1 MAVGTE
7 SIFIHVIIS
16 LTLLLFTAKIFAEL
30 FHRIKL
36 PIVLGELLAGII
48 IGPYA
53 LGGLPLFNGEPLVIL
68 DETIKH
74 IGELA
79 AIVILFVAGLEIT
92 PREFLRGG
100 LSSFTIGALG
110 VIVPF
115 FVGYFVFSLYGL
127 EALETLLIAT
137 ALTATSIAISIQV
150 LSSLGKMQTKE
161 ARLILGAAIVDDI
174 LAIAVLSVVLTMVQ
188 TGNTT
193 PDIMEITF
201 LILKILGLFIAI
213 SIQVLSSLG
222 KMQTKE
228 ARLILGAAIVDDILA
243 IAVLSV
249 VLTMVQTGNTTPDIM
264 EITFLILKIL
274 GLFVAIL
281 VGAILI
287 VPRIL
292 HREKL
297 WKSQGSIEGITTAI
311 FFGGAGIAAL
321 VGLSPIVGAFA
332 IGMAVAS
339 TRLIKQV
346 EEYVHKLQI
355 IFAPLFFAIIG
366 AQVDLRGINLDVLL
380 IAGILIFIAI
390 VTKMLGCGL
399 PSLIFLKDKSKAMRV
414 GIGMVSRGEVGL
426 IVAGVGATSGVIS
439 GDVYTAI
446 IVMVAVTTIITPIW
460 LKKAYS
466 KELV

>member
-1 MAVGTE
+1 MAIGTE

-16 LTLLLFTAKIFAEL
+16 LALLLFTAKIFAEL

-36 PIVLGELLAGII
+36 PIVLGELLAGIV
-48 IGPYA
+48 IGPFA

-68 DETIKH
+68 DETIKN

-92 PREFLRGG
+92 PREFVRGG
-100 LSSFTIGALG
+100 ASSFTIGALG

-150 LSSLGKMQTKE
+150 LTSLGKMQTKE

-188 TGNTT
+188 TGNT
-193 PDIMEITF
+193 
-201 LILKILGLFIAI
+201 A
-213 SIQVLSSLG
+213 
-222 KMQTKE
+222 
-228 ARLILGAAIVDDILA
+228 
-243 IAVLSV
+243 
-249 VLTMVQTGNTTPDIM
+249 PDIM

-281 VGAILI
+281 IGSVII

-311 FFGGAGIAAL
+311 FFGGAGIAAI

-380 IAGILIFIAI
+380 LAGILILIAI

-460 LKKAYS
+460 LKKAYQ

>member
-7 SIFIHVIIS
+7 SSTIFIHVIIS
-16 LTLLLFTAKIFAEL
+16 LALLLFTAKIFAEL

-68 DETIKH
+68 DETIKN

-79 AIVILFVAGLEIT
+79 AIVILFIAGLEIT

-100 LSSFTIGALG
+100 ASSFTIGALG

-127 EALETLLIAT
+127 DALETLLIAT

-193 PDIMEITF
+193 PDIM
-201 LILKILGLFIAI
+201 
-213 SIQVLSSLG
+213 
-222 KMQTKE
+222 
-228 ARLILGAAIVDDILA
+228 D
-243 IAVLSV
+243 
-249 VLTMVQTGNTTPDIM
+249 
-264 EITFLILKIL
+264 ITFLILKIL
-274 GLFVAIL
+274 GLFVALL
-281 VGAILI
+281 VGSIVI

-292 HREKL
+292 HRERL

-346 EEYVHKLQI
+346 EEYVQKLQI

-380 IAGILIFIAI
+380 IAGILVFIAI

-460 LKKAYS
+460 LKKAYQ

>member
-7 SIFIHVIIS
+7 SSTIFIHVIIS
-16 LTLLLFTAKIFAEL
+16 LSLLLFASKIFAEL

-36 PIVLGELLAGII
+36 PIVLGELLAGIV

-68 DETIKH
+68 DETIKN

-92 PREFLRGG
+92 PREFLKGG
-100 LSSFTIGALG
+100 LSSFTVGALG

-115 FVGYFVFSLYGL
+115 FVGYIIFSLYGL
-127 EALETLLIAT
+127 EVFEILLIAT

-150 LSSLGKMQTKE
+150 LT
-161 ARLILGAAIVDDI
+161 
-174 LAIAVLSVVLTMVQ
+174 
-188 TGNTT
+188 
-193 PDIMEITF
+193 
-201 LILKILGLFIAI
+201 
-213 SIQVLSSLG
+213 SLG

-274 GLFVAIL
+274 GLFVALL
-281 VGAILI
+281 VGSIVI

-297 WKSQGSIEGITTAI
+297 WKSQGSVEGITTAI
-311 FFGGAGIAAL
+311 FFGAAGISAI

-380 IAGILIFIAI
+380 IAGILVTIAI
-390 VTKMLGCGL
+390 ATKMLGCGL

-426 IVAGVGATSGVIS
+426 IVAGVGATSGVVS

-460 LKKAYS
+460 LKKAYQ
-466 KELV
+466 KELTA

>member
-1 MAVGTE
+1 MAIGTE
-7 SIFIHVIIS
+7 SSIFIHVIIS
-16 LTLLLFTAKIFAEL
+16 LSLLLFASKLFAEL
-30 FHRIKL
+30 FHKIKL
-36 PIVLGELLAGII
+36 PIVLGELLAGIV

-53 LGGLPLFNGEPLVIL
+53 LGGWPLFNGEPLVIL
-68 DETIKH
+68 DETIKN

-150 LSSLGKMQTKE
+150 LTSLGKMQTKE

-193 PDIMEITF
+193 PDIIEI
-201 LILKILGLFIAI
+201 
-213 SIQVLSSLG
+213 V
-222 KMQTKE
+222 
-228 ARLILGAAIVDDILA
+228 
-243 IAVLSV
+243 
-249 VLTMVQTGNTTPDIM
+249 
-264 EITFLILKIL
+264 FLILKIL
-274 GLFVAIL
+274 GLFVALL
-281 VGAILI
+281 VGSILI

-292 HREKL
+292 HRERL

-366 AQVDLRGINLDVLL
+366 AQVDLRGVNLEVLL
-380 IAGILIFIAI
+380 IAGILVSIAI
-390 VTKMLGCGL
+390 ATKILGCGL
-399 PSLIFLKDKSKAMRV
+399 PSIIFLKDKSKAMRV

-426 IVAGVGATSGVIS
+426 IVAGVGATSGVLS

-460 LKKAYS
+460 LKKAYQ
-466 KELV
+466 KELT

>member
-1 MAVGTE
+1 MAIGTE
-7 SIFIHVIIS
+7 SSIIFIHVIIS
-16 LTLLLFTAKIFAEL
+16 LSLLLFTAKIFAEL

-36 PIVLGELLAGII
+36 PIVLGELLAGIV

-68 DETIKH
+68 DETIRH

-92 PREFLRGG
+92 PREFLKGG
-100 LSSFTIGALG
+100 LSSFTVGALG

-115 FVGYFVFSLYGL
+115 FVGYIVFSLYGL

-193 PDIMEITF
+193 PDI
-201 LILKILGLFIAI
+201 L
-213 SIQVLSSLG
+213 
-222 KMQTKE
+222 
-228 ARLILGAAIVDDILA
+228 
-243 IAVLSV
+243 
-249 VLTMVQTGNTTPDIM
+249 

-274 GLFVAIL
+274 GLFVAL
-281 VGAILI
+281 LLGSILI

-292 HREKL
+292 HRERL

-366 AQVDLRGINLDVLL
+366 AQVDLRGINFDVLV
-380 IAGILIFIAI
+380 IAGILVFIAI
-390 VTKMLGCGL
+390 FTKLLGCGL
-399 PSLIFLKDKSKAMRV
+399 PSLIFLKKDKSKAMRV
-414 GIGMVSRGEVGL
+414 GIGMVS
-426 IVAGVGATSGVIS
+426 
-439 GDVYTAI
+439 
-446 IVMVAVTTIITPIW
+446 
-460 LKKAYS
+460 
-466 KELV
+466 

>member
-1 MAVGTE
+1 MAIGTE
-7 SIFIHVIIS
+7 SSAIFIHVIIS
-16 LTLLLFTAKIFAEL
+16 LALLLFTAKIFAEL
-30 FHRIKL
+30 FHRIQL
-36 PIVLGELLAGII
+36 PIVLGELLAGIV

-68 DETIKH
+68 DETIKN

-100 LSSFTIGALG
+100 TSSFTIGALG

-127 EALETLLIAT
+127 DALETLLIAT

-201 LILKILGLFIAI
+201 LILKILGLFI
-213 SIQVLSSLG
+213 VL
-222 KMQTKE
+222 
-228 ARLILGAAIVDDILA
+228 
-243 IAVLSV
+243 
-249 VLTMVQTGNTTPDIM
+249 
-264 EITFLILKIL
+264 
-274 GLFVAIL
+274 L
-281 VGAILI
+281 VGSIVI

-292 HREKL
+292 HRERL

-380 IAGILIFIAI
+380 IAGILVFIAI

-399 PSLIFLKDKSKAMRV
+399 PSLLFLKDKSKAMRV

-426 IVAGVGATSGVIS
+426 IVAGVGATSGVLS

-460 LKKAYS
+460 LKKAYQ

>member
-1 MAVGTE
+1 MAIGAE
-7 SIFIHVIIS
+7 SSTIFIHIIIS
-16 LTLLLFTAKIFAEL
+16 LALLLFTAKIFAEF

-100 LSSFTIGALG
+100 ASSFTVGVLG
-110 VIVPF
+110 VIIPF
-115 FVGYFVFSLYGL
+115 FVGYIVFSLYGL

-150 LSSLGKMQTKE
+150 LTSLGKMQTKE

-193 PDIMEITF
+193 PDVMEITF
-201 LILKILGLFIAI
+201 LILKILGLFIA
-213 SIQVLSSLG
+213 L
-222 KMQTKE
+222 
-228 ARLILGAAIVDDILA
+228 
-243 IAVLSV
+243 
-249 VLTMVQTGNTTPDIM
+249 
-264 EITFLILKIL
+264 
-274 GLFVAIL
+274 L
-281 VGAILI
+281 VGSILI

-292 HREKL
+292 HRERL

-380 IAGILIFIAI
+380 IAGILVFIAI
-390 VTKMLGCGL
+390 TTKILGCGL
-399 PSLIFLKDKSKAMRV
+399 PSLIFLKKDKSKAMRV

-426 IVAGVGATSGVIS
+426 IVAGVGATSGVLS

-460 LKKAYS
+460 LKKAYQ
-466 KELV
+466 KEEITT

>member
-1 MAVGTE
+1 MAIGTE
-7 SIFIHVIIS
+7 SSAIFIHVIIS
-16 LTLLLFTAKIFAEL
+16 LALLLFTAKIFAEL

-36 PIVLGELLAGII
+36 PIVLGELLAGIV

-68 DETIKH
+68 DETIKN

-100 LSSFTIGALG
+100 TSSFTIGALG

-127 EALETLLIAT
+127 DVLETLLIAT

-201 LILKILGLFIAI
+201 LILKILGLFI
-213 SIQVLSSLG
+213 VL
-222 KMQTKE
+222 
-228 ARLILGAAIVDDILA
+228 
-243 IAVLSV
+243 
-249 VLTMVQTGNTTPDIM
+249 
-264 EITFLILKIL
+264 
-274 GLFVAIL
+274 L
-281 VGAILI
+281 VGSIVI

-292 HREKL
+292 HRERL

-355 IFAPLFFAIIG
+355 IFAPLYFAIIG

-380 IAGILIFIAI
+380 IAGILVFIAI

-399 PSLIFLKDKSKAMRV
+399 PSLLFLKDKSKAMRV

-426 IVAGVGATSGVIS
+426 IVAGVGATSGVLS

-460 LKKAYS
+460 LKKAYQ

>member
-1 MAVGTE
+1 
-7 SIFIHVIIS
+7 
-16 LTLLLFTAKIFAEL
+16 LLFTAKIFAEL

-36 PIVLGELLAGII
+36 PIVLGELLAGIV

-53 LGGLPLFNGEPLVIL
+53 LGGLQLFIGEPLVIL
-68 DETIKH
+68 DETIKN

-100 LSSFTIGALG
+100 ASSFTIGALG

-127 EALETLLIAT
+127 DVLEILLIAT

-174 LAIAVLSVVLTMVQ
+174 LAIA
-188 TGNTT
+188 
-193 PDIMEITF
+193 I
-201 LILKILGLFIAI
+201 
-213 SIQVLSSLG
+213 
-222 KMQTKE
+222 
-228 ARLILGAAIVDDILA
+228 
-243 IAVLSV
+243 LSV

-274 GLFVAIL
+274 GLFVALL
-281 VGAILI
+281 VGSILI

-292 HREKL
+292 HRERL

-380 IAGILIFIAI
+380 IAGILVFIAI

-399 PSLIFLKDKSKAMRV
+399 PSLIFLKKDKNKAMRV

-466 KELV
+466 KELTTT

>member
-1 MAVGTE
+1 MAVVGTE
-7 SIFIHVIIS
+7 SSTIFIHVIIS
-16 LTLLLFTAKIFAEL
+16 LSLLLFSAKIFAEL

-36 PIVLGELLAGII
+36 PIVLGEILAGII

-68 DETIKH
+68 DETIRH

-100 LSSFTIGALG
+100 ASSFTVGALG
-110 VIVPF
+110 VIAPF
-115 FVGYFVFSLYGL
+115 FVGYIVFSLYGL
-127 EALETLLIAT
+127 DALETLLIAT

-150 LSSLGKMQTKE
+150 LTSLGKMQTKE

-174 LAIAVLSVVLTMVQ
+174 LAIAVLSVVLTMLQ

-193 PDIMEITF
+193 PD
-201 LILKILGLFIAI
+201 L
-213 SIQVLSSLG
+213 
-222 KMQTKE
+222 
-228 ARLILGAAIVDDILA
+228 
-243 IAVLSV
+243 
-249 VLTMVQTGNTTPDIM
+249 M

-274 GLFVAIL
+274 GLFVALLISS
-281 VGAILI
+281 ILI

-292 HREKL
+292 HRERL

-311 FFGGAGIAAL
+311 FFGAAGIAAL

-380 IAGILIFIAI
+380 IAGIMISVAIATKI
-390 VTKMLGCGL
+390 VGCGL
-399 PSLIFLKDKSKAMRV
+399 PSLIFLKNDKNKAMRV

-426 IVAGVGATSGVIS
+426 IIAGVGATSGVLS
-439 GDVYTAI
+439 GDTYTAI

-460 LKKAYS
+460 LKKAYQ
-466 KELV
+466 KELTTT